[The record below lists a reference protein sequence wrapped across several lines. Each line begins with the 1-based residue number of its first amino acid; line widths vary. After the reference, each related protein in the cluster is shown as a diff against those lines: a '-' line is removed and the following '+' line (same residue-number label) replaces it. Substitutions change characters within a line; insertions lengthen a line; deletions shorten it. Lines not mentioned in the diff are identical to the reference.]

1 MMSKTLA
8 EIAKL
13 VDGQLSGEYDENLV
27 ITGATGIALA
37 GPSEITFAVDPHLEE
52 AIACNA
58 AAVIIQDDV
67 TGFSKTS
74 IKVKNPRE
82 AFNILLNIFKPEL
95 IVEKSISEKA
105 HIGKNVTIGKNVAI
119 MDFAYVDDNANIGD
133 DVVLY
138 PNTYIGQYVSVGDKS
153 VLHSG
158 VSVREYCKVGKNV
171 IIHDNA
177 VIGADGFGFI
187 TKHGKH
193 TKVPQVGN
201 VVVEDDVEIGC
212 NVGIDRATTGST
224 VIGQGTKIDNLVHIG
239 HNCVLGPNCL
249 VVAQTGLAGS
259 TIVGHNVT
267 FAGQVGSKGH
277 IKVGSNSVMA
287 ARTGLIADVP
297 ENSFYAGFPARP
309 HQEWLRIKANESR
322 LPEMMKK
329 LKLMEKRLKALEE
342 NDD

>member
-1 MMSKTLA
+1 MKRTLA
-8 EIAKL
+8 EIANLINGKL
-13 VDGQLSGEYDENLV
+13 CGDYDENLV

-58 AAVIIQDDV
+58 AAVIIQEDV
-67 TGFSKTS
+67 DGFSKTC

-82 AFNILLNIFKPEL
+82 SFNILLNIFKPEL
-95 IVEKSISEKA
+95 KVEKVISSKA
-105 HIGKNVTIGKNVAI
+105 HIGKNVKIGENVAI
-119 MDFAYVDDNANIGD
+119 MDFAYIDDNAIIGD
-133 DVVLY
+133 NVEIY
-138 PNTYIGQYVSVGDKS
+138 PNVYIGQYASVDENTI
-153 VLHSG
+153 V
-158 VSVREYCKVGKNV
+158 
-171 IIHDNA
+171 
-177 VIGADGFGFI
+177 GADGFGFI
-187 TKHGKH
+187 TKDGKH

-201 VVVEDDVEIGC
+201 VVIEDDVEIGC
-212 NVGIDRATTGST
+212 NAGIDRATTGST
-224 VIGQGTKIDNLVHIG
+224 VIGKGTKVDNLVHIG
-239 HNCVLGPNCL
+239 HNCVLGENCL

-322 LPEMMKK
+322 LPDMMKK

-342 NDD
+342 KNN

>member
-1 MMSKTLA
+1 MQKTLR
-8 EIAKL
+8 EIAAL
-13 VDGQLSGEYDENLV
+13 VDGKLEGQYDENLI

-37 GPSEITFAVDPHLEE
+37 GPSEVTFAVEPHLEE
-52 AIACNA
+52 AVSCNA

-67 TGFSKTS
+67 EGFSKTS
-74 IKVKNPRE
+74 IKVKNPRA

-95 IVEKSISEKA
+95 IIERKISDKA
-105 HIGKNVTIGKNVAI
+105 HIGKNVKLGKNVAV
-119 MDFAYVDDNANIGD
+119 MDFAYIDDNAQIDD
-133 DVVLY
+133 DVMIYSNV
-138 PNTYIGQYVSVGDKS
+138 YIGQYAKIGSNS
-153 VLHSG
+153 EIHSG
-158 VSVREYCKVGKNV
+158 VSVREFCQVGKNA
-171 IIHDNA
+171 IIHDNT

-187 TKHGKH
+187 TKEGKH

-201 VVVEDDVEIGC
+201 VVIEDDVEIGC

-224 VIGQGTKIDNLVHIG
+224 LIGRGTKIDNLVHIG
-239 HNCVLGPNCL
+239 HNCVLGENCL

-297 ENSFYAGFPARP
+297 ENSFYAGFPARS
-309 HQEWLRIKANESR
+309 HQEWLRIKATEGR
-322 LPEMMKK
+322 LPDMVKK

-342 NDD
+342 KNN

>member
-1 MMSKTLA
+1 MKRTLA
-8 EIAKL
+8 EIANLINGKL
-13 VDGQLSGEYDENLV
+13 CGDYDENLV

-58 AAVIIQDDV
+58 AAVIIQEDV
-67 TGFSKTS
+67 DGFSKTC

-95 IVEKSISEKA
+95 KVEKVISSKA
-105 HIGKNVTIGKNVAI
+105 HIGKNVKIGEDVAI
-119 MDFAYVDDNANIGD
+119 LDFAYIDDNAIIGD
-133 DVVLY
+133 NVEIY
-138 PNTYIGQYVSVGDKS
+138 PNVYIGQYASVDENTI
-153 VLHSG
+153 LHSG

-171 IIHDNA
+171 IIHDNT

-187 TKHGKH
+187 TKDGKH

-201 VVVEDDVEIGC
+201 VVIEDDVEIGC
-212 NVGIDRATTGST
+212 NAGIDRATTGST
-224 VIGQGTKIDNLVHIG
+224 VIGKGTKVDNLVHIG
-239 HNCVLGPNCL
+239 HNCVLGENCL
-249 VVAQTGLAGS
+249 VVAQTVIAGS

-322 LPEMMKK
+322 LPDMMKK

-342 NDD
+342 KNN

>member
-1 MMSKTLA
+1 MQKTLA
-8 EIAKL
+8 EIANLVSGKL
-13 VDGQLSGEYDENLV
+13 CGEYDENLV

-37 GPSEITFAVDPHLEE
+37 GPTEITFAVDPHLEE

-67 TGFSKTS
+67 AGFSKTC

-82 AFNILLNIFKPEL
+82 AFNILLNIFKPE
-95 IVEKSISEKA
+95 IKVEKNISSKA
-105 HIGKNVTIGKNVAI
+105 HIGNNVKLGKNVAI
-119 MDFAYVDDNANIGD
+119 MDFAYIDDNATIGD
-133 DVVLY
+133 NVVLY
-138 PNTYIGQYVSVGDKS
+138 PNTYIGQYASVDENT
-153 VLHSG
+153 VLHAG
-158 VSVREYCKVGKNV
+158 VSIREYCKVGKNV
-171 IIHDNA
+171 IIHDNT

-187 TKHGKH
+187 TKKGEH

-201 VVVEDDVEIGC
+201 VVIEDNVEIGC
-212 NVGIDRATTGST
+212 NAGIDRATTGST
-224 VIGQGTKIDNLVHIG
+224 VIGKGTKVDNLVHVG

-287 ARTGLIADVP
+287 ARTGLISDVP

-322 LPEMMKK
+322 LPDLMKK
-329 LKLMEKRLKALEE
+329 LKLMEKRLQALEE
-342 NDD
+342 K

>member
-1 MMSKTLA
+1 MKRTLA

-13 VDGQLSGEYDENLV
+13 IDGKLCGDYDENLI

-37 GPSEITFAVDPHLEE
+37 GSSEITFAVDPHLEE

-67 TGFSKTS
+67 NGFSKTC

-95 IVEKSISEKA
+95 KVAKTISPKA
-105 HIGKNVTIGKNVAI
+105 HIGENVKIGKNVAI
-119 MDFAYVDDNANIGD
+119 MDFAYIDDNATIGD
-133 DVVLY
+133 DVEIY
-138 PNTYIGQYVSVGDKS
+138 PNVYIGQYASVDDKTI
-153 VLHSG
+153 LHSG
-158 VSVREYCKVGKNV
+158 VSIREYCKVGKNV
-171 IIHDNA
+171 IIHDNT

-187 TKHGKH
+187 TKNGQH

-201 VVVEDDVEIGC
+201 VVIEDDVEIGC
-212 NVGIDRATTGST
+212 NAGIDRATTGST
-224 VIGQGTKIDNLVHIG
+224 VIGKGTKIDNLVHIG
-239 HNCVLGPNCL
+239 HNCVLGENCL

-287 ARTGLIADVP
+287 ARTGLIADIP

-322 LPEMMKK
+322 LPDMMKK
-329 LKLMEKRLKALEE
+329 MKLMEKRLKALEDK
-342 NDD
+342 NN